1 MKAFLLALAFLL
13 ELALLVAAGW
23 WGFTLDTGRAVRLLA
38 GLGAPLLIAVV
49 WDLFC
54 SRWPGV
60 SLPAPAKLTVQA
72 ACFVTGG
79 LLLAL
84 AGRPVPGVLLVA
96 LWAVDKALL
105 ALLALRPRWLASCLV
120 VRVQVGRRRVER
132 GGTGQHLQT

>member
-1 MKAFLLALAFLL
+1 MKAALLGVIFLL

-23 WGFTLDTGRAVRLLA
+23 WGFTLDAGWPVRLLA

-49 WDLFC
+49 WGLFC
-54 SRWPGV
+54 SPKASV
-60 SLPAPAKLTVQA
+60 PLPAPAKLTAQA

-84 AGRPVPGVLLVA
+84 AGRPVPGILLVA

-105 ALLALRPRWLASCLV
+105 TLAGDPV
-120 VRVQVGRRRVER
+120 
-132 GGTGQHLQT
+132 